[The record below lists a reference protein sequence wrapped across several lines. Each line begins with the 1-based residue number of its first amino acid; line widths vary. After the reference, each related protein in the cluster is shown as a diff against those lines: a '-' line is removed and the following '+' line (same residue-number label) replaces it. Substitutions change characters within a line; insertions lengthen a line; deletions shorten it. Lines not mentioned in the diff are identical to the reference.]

1 MVQPTIEALPPP
13 PAPACDEPGCGETAV
28 FMYSWDWG
36 KQGVCCARHAQLAQQ
51 VAGQISRNVLLSP
64 LRPPEAAP
72 MLRDERT
79 QLTAK
84 ALVLESEL
92 DEAKG
97 RGLELYRA
105 NVQLTQQVQTLTIRE
120 RELNAQLK
128 DRDARIGHLEGQL
141 EERDTEHAELT
152 EEIGR
157 LRTLEAFV
165 RPPEVSPAG

>member
-1 MVQPTIEALPPP
+1 
-13 PAPACDEPGCGETAV
+13 
-28 FMYSWDWG
+28 MYSWDWG